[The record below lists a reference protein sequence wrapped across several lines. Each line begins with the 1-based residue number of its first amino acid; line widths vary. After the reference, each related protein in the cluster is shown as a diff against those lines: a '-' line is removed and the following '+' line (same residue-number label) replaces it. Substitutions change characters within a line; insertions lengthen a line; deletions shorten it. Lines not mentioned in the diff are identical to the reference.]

1 MFIFLYLK
9 NKPVKLG
16 VFSKNFFYNVGK
28 LTLLFT
34 NLSPIYYKPI
44 YYQFFRFL
52 IVCCM
57 EKLWLTYK
65 ITTYNLQNTTY
76 KTYKSQFWIFFFV
89 LFTVDSILRADEFMW
104 SPRNKIGSIMINN
117 SITDT
122 AMIIAFVDDVF
133 NDVIGVEVICWCL
146 LVIWHHNKSN
156 TMKSSNALSA
166 RICLYGNLLIS

>member
-16 VFSKNFFYNVGK
+16 VFSKIFFYNVGR

-65 ITTYNLQNTTY
+65 IC
-76 KTYKSQFWIFFFV
+76 QFWIFFFV

-104 SPRNKIGSIMINN
+104 SSRNKIGSIMINN